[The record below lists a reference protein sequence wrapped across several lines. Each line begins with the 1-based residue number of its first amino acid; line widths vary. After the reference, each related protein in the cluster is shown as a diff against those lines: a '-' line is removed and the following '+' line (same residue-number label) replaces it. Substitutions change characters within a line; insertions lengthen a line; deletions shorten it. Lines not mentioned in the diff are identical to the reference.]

1 MSNPPT
7 RCLESITN
15 GHDGNT
21 IDGDVDDAF
30 VIDSVVVNGVYN
42 AHDVATIVLSF
53 GATINSSKAIIIPF
67 NGCVFV
73 AYDFMDQQKTT
84 FAFTSMDQENSMVH
98 VLYIFLCMHVLKS
111 MV

>member
-7 RCLESITN
+7 RCLDSITY

-30 VIDSVVVNGVYN
+30 VIDYVVVNGVYN

-53 GATINSSKAIIIPF
+53 GATINSSIVIIISYS
-67 NGCVFV
+67 GCVFV
-73 AYDFMDQQKTT
+73 VYGFMDSPKGILG
-84 FAFTSMDQENSMVH
+84 F
-98 VLYIFLCMHVLKS
+98 
-111 MV
+111 